1 MIRQFP
7 PMTEPRIQANP
18 AEQTSPDLT
27 GTTVGRFI
35 IRKWLGQGGMGEVYF
50 AEDVGLKRPVAL
62 KHIPWA
68 RRADE
73 RSRRR
78 LWHEAQLAS
87 QLNDPHIAAI
97 YDVIEDG
104 DELFVVMEYVEGQ
117 TLRRRLDQPLRMHE
131 FLAVAEEC
139 VDALVAAHGAGI
151 LHGDIKPENIM
162 LTPAGQVK
170 ILDFGIAHRLA
181 ESENSTTL
189 ETLPDRKF
197 GGGTL
202 AYMSPEVLETRESD
216 ARADMFSL
224 GVVFYEALAGRH
236 PFRADGF
243 LPTCE
248 RILHEDPPLLREVN
262 SNVPAGLERIVSKML
277 AKNPAERYATATD
290 LAADLRALPSATVHS
305 QTPAPSRWPAAK
317 RRRVTRWVGGFS
329 LVALFVATL
338 LPSVRQQARSWLGLN
353 SVPRTK
359 QVAVLPFSVVSTEE
373 EMAAFGAG
381 LTETLTA
388 KLTQL
393 TEDRSLQVVPAS
405 EIRARRITTVDDARK
420 EFGVNLALE
429 GSLYV
434 SGEHVRI
441 YCVLVDARK
450 RRQIRAGS
458 LTVAAKDPFAAQDG
472 VVREAVR
479 MLELDVQPRQRQALE
494 SHGTQVVG
502 AYDYYLQGRGYLQ
515 NYDRVENL
523 ENAIQVFERAL
534 SLDPS
539 YALAYAGLGDAYWKK
554 YESNKES
561 KWIESSRT
569 ACQQALRLDKQLLS
583 AHVCMGT
590 LYEGTGAYQ
599 DAVREFGRAI
609 ETEPTDDTAF
619 RGLAKAYEQLGNP
632 AEAEKTY
639 RHAIELRPHYWAPY
653 NWLGAF
659 YFRQARYQ
667 EAAEMFSQVVAL
679 APDSFRG
686 YSNLGASY
694 VESGRYAEA
703 IAALERSIVIRPTDY
718 GYTNLGNAFFYQRQY
733 EQAVHAHE
741 KAVKLTPRDPLLWW
755 NLADA
760 YYWTPGQR
768 DQATYAYQQA
778 IALAKEELRV
788 NPRDF
793 EVFGI
798 LGICQAML
806 GEKKSALESIHR
818 GLQLSPE
825 HASLRFQAAVVYAQF
840 GQSSEAIEW
849 LKKALSA
856 GLSPSRVRDTP
867 NFDPLRAD
875 PRFQESL
882 RMK

>member
-1 MIRQFP
+1 
-7 PMTEPRIQANP
+7 MTEPRIQANP
-18 AEQTSPDLT
+18 AERTSPDLT

-50 AEDVGLKRPVAL
+50 AEDVGLKRSVAL
-62 KHIPWA
+62 KRIPWA

-87 QLNDPHIAAI
+87 QLNDPHIAAV

-117 TLRRRLDQPLRMHE
+117 TLRRRLDQPLHMHE

-139 VDALVAAHGAGI
+139 AGALIAAHGAGI

-170 ILDFGIAHRLA
+170 ILDFGIAHRLE
-181 ESENSTTL
+181 ESESSTTL

-197 GGGTL
+197 AGTL

-216 ARADMFSL
+216 ARADIFSL
-224 GVVFYEALAGRH
+224 GVVFYEALAGRN
-236 PFRADGF
+236 PFLAEGF

-262 SNVPAGLERIVSKML
+262 SNVSTGLERIISKML
-277 AKNPAERYATATD
+277 VKNPAERYATATD
-290 LAADLRALPSATVHS
+290 LAADLRALPSVTVHS

-317 RRRVTRWVGGFS
+317 HRRVTRRVGGLS
-329 LVALFVATL
+329 LVVLVVATL

-359 QVAVLPFSVVSTEE
+359 QVAVLPFSVVGTEG

-420 EFGVNLALE
+420 GFGVNLALG
-429 GSLYV
+429 GSLCV
-434 SGEHVRI
+434 SGDHVRI
-441 YCVLVDARK
+441 YCVLVDASK

-458 LTVAAKDPFAAQDG
+458 LTVAAKDPFTALDG

-479 MLELDVQPRQRQALE
+479 MLELDVQPRQREALE

-515 NYDRVENL
+515 NYDRAENL

-561 KWIESSRT
+561 KWIENSRIV
-569 ACQQALRLDKQLLS
+569 CQQALRLDKQLS
-583 AHVCMGT
+583 PAHVCMGT
-590 LYEGTGAYQ
+590 LYGGTGAYQ
-599 DAVREFGRAI
+599 DAVREFGR
-609 ETEPTDDTAF
+609 
-619 RGLAKAYEQLGNP
+619 G
-632 AEAEKTY
+632 EAEKTY

-755 NLADA
+755 NLGDA

-768 DQATYAYQQA
+768 DQATYAYRQA

-788 NPRDF
+788 NPRDID
-793 EVFGI
+793 VFGI

-806 GEKKSALESIHR
+806 GDKKSALESIHS
-818 GLQLSPE
+818 GLHLSPE